1 MDETAVVDATGTAA
15 AEVDGEAMQFMG
27 RVANDFGAM
36 AAVLLWAL
44 ADELGLLTALARG
57 AASAADAASSAGR
70 VDPRSAAEILAG
82 LACAGYLVQDNGSF
96 RVPAENAAVLLDGTA
111 LSCAGGALEVSAIAR
126 MWPQVIDACRTGAG
140 INPAVYARQFHL
152 GMERLSAPVYTQ
164 QLPDEGLAQIPGL
177 VERLTAGATVA
188 DIGCGHGVA
197 LSAIAAKFV
206 AVRGTG
212 YDVDEQ
218 ALTVARRIAEQQELG
233 DRVAFHCHDVAV
245 GLPEQYDLVLAF
257 DVLHDAGDPAGVA
270 GALRRATREDG
281 VLLVLEPASAD
292 NPADNAGPIAT
303 LLHLFSVGYCLPVAT
318 HNGRARLGT
327 AGLPPA
333 RLQDLLT
340 TAGYS
345 SFRQVPWQAGFNAMY
360 EARP

>member
-1 MDETAVVDATGTAA
+1 MDQTAVAELPTAEDA
-15 AEVDGEAMQFMG
+15 AMQFMG

-44 ADELGLLTALARG
+44 ADELGLLSALTQG
-57 AASAADAASSAGR
+57 AASGAGAAATAGQ
-70 VDPRSAAEILAG
+70 VDPRSAEEILAG
-82 LACAGYLVQDNGSF
+82 LACAGYLIRDDDTF
-96 RVPAENAAVLLDGTA
+96 RLPPQNAAVLLDGTA

-126 MWPQVIDACRTGAG
+126 MWPQVIDACRTGVG
-140 INPAVYARQFHL
+140 IDPTLYPGQFHA
-152 GMERLSAPVYTQ
+152 GMQRLSAPVYTQ
-164 QLPDEGLAQIPGL
+164 QLPDDGLAHIAG
-177 VERLTAGATVA
+177 VIERLTTGATVA
-188 DIGCGHGVA
+188 DIGCGHGLA
-197 LSAIAAKFV
+197 LCGIAAKFS

-212 YDVDEQ
+212 YDVDQQ
-218 ALTVARRIAEQQELG
+218 ALDVARHNAEQQHLG
-233 DRVAFHCHDVAV
+233 DRVEFRRHDVAL

-257 DVLHDAGDPAGVA
+257 DILHDAGDPAAVA
-270 GALRRATREDG
+270 DALRRATRKDG

-292 NPADNAGPIAT
+292 DPADNIGPIGT

-318 HNGRARLGT
+318 HNGQARLGT

-345 SFRQVPWQAGFNAMY
+345 SFRQVPWQAGFNAVF